1 MRLAGKVA
9 IVSGGGGAGI
19 GRAIA
24 ELYAREGAA
33 VVIGD
38 VDEAGAQEGAAAIEM
53 GGGRAVAIKEDA
65 GVAADVERLVRT
77 AVQTFG
83 TLTTVVNVAAAGV
96 AKPLHEVEEA
106 EWDRALGIGL
116 KSCFLTAKYAL
127 PEMIRAGREA
137 GPSIVSIS
145 SANGVITNPNFGAYS
160 AAKAGILGLTRSL
173 ALDYG
178 PHGIRA
184 NAICPG
190 LVLNDRT
197 RPRVQADPA
206 EWRGNLDCYPLGE
219 IGSPEDIAYAAL
231 YLASDEARWVT
242 GITMMVDGGLTIQ
255 SVEALVRPSFRRRW
269 KRSTVTISDAVEASA
284 LEATTT
290 EGPSPGE

>member
-1 MRLAGKVA
+1 MRMAGKVA

-24 ELYAREGAA
+24 ELFAREGAMVA
-33 VVIGD
+33 VGD
-38 VDEAGAQEGAAAIEM
+38 VEEAGAQHVAASIEE
-53 GGGRAVAIKEDA
+53 GGGRAIAVRADA
-65 GVAADVERLVRT
+65 ASAADVERLVRA
-77 AVQTFG
+77 AVEANG
-83 TLTTVVNVAAAGV
+83 RLATVVNVASWAAV
-96 AKPLHEVEEA
+96 KPLHEITEE
-106 EWDRALGIGL
+106 EWDRTIDVGL

-127 PEMIRAGREA
+127 PELMRAGRQA

-145 SANGVITNPNFGAYS
+145 SANGVVTNPNFGAYS
-160 AAKAGILGLTRSL
+160 SAKAGILGLTRNL

-178 PHGIRA
+178 PYGIRA

-206 EWRGNLDCYPLGE
+206 EWQGNLDCYPLGT
-219 IGSPEDIAYAAL
+219 IGTPEDVAHAAL

-242 GITMMVDGGLTIQ
+242 GVTLMVDGGLTIQ

-269 KRSTVTISDAVEASA
+269 KQSTVANNE
-284 LEATTT
+284 E
-290 EGPSPGE
+290 

>member
-9 IVSGGGGAGI
+9 IISGGGGAGI

-24 ELYAREGAA
+24 ELYAGEGAA
-33 VVIGD
+33 VVVGD
-38 VDEAGAQEGAAAIEM
+38 VDEAGAQQVAEAIEA
-53 GGGRAVAIKEDA
+53 GGGRAVALKEDA
-65 GVAADVERLVRT
+65 SVAGDVQRLVDT
-77 AVQTFG
+77 AVRTYG
-83 TLTTVVNVAAAGV
+83 KLTTVVNVAAAGV
-96 AKPLHEVEEA
+96 TKPLHQVEEA
-106 EWDRALGIGL
+106 EWDRALGIAL
-116 KSCFLTAKYAL
+116 KSCFLTARYAL
-127 PEMIRAGREA
+127 PEMIRAGRAA

-160 AAKAGILGLTRSL
+160 AAKAGMLGLTRSL

-178 PHGIRA
+178 PQGIRA

-197 RPRVQADPA
+197 RPRMQADAA

-255 SVEALVRPSFRRRW
+255 SAEALVRPSFRRRW
-269 KRSTVTISDAVEASA
+269 KRSTVTISAEAD
-284 LEATTT
+284 
-290 EGPSPGE
+290 

>member
-24 ELYAREGAA
+24 ELFAREGAQ
-33 VVIGD
+33 VVVGD
-38 VDEAGAQEGAAAIEM
+38 VDEAGAQDVAAGIEA
-53 GGGRAVAIKEDA
+53 GGGRAAAAKADA
-65 GVAADVERLVRT
+65 ASARDVQRLVQA
-77 AVQTFG
+77 AVETYG
-83 TLTTVVNVAAAGV
+83 KLTTVANVASWAAV
-96 AKPLHEVEEA
+96 KPLHEMDEG
-106 EWDRALGIGL
+106 EWDRTIDVGL

-127 PEMIRAGREA
+127 PELLRAGRDA

-145 SANGVITNPNFGAYS
+145 SANGVITNPNIGAYS
-160 AAKAGILGLTRSL
+160 AAKAGILGLTRNL

-178 PHGIRA
+178 PYGVRA

-190 LVLNDRT
+190 LVLNERT
-197 RPRVQADPA
+197 RPRAQADPA
-206 EWRGNLDCYPLGE
+206 EWRGNLDCYPLGR
-219 IGSPEDIAYAAL
+219 IGAPEDVAYAAL

-242 GITMMVDGGLTIQ
+242 GVTLMVDGGLTIQ

-269 KRSTVTISDAVEASA
+269 KTSKVTISD
-284 LEATTT
+284 
-290 EGPSPGE
+290 